1 MLDVDEICRA
11 VDEAGGLVI
20 FEVDDIVSFWRGL
33 REVVVVVV
41 VVIVV
46 VIVVV
51 MMSKPGEKRR
61 R

>member
-20 FEVDDIVSFWRGL
+20 FEVEGL

-51 MMSKPGEKRR
+51 MSKSGEKRR
-61 R
+61 Q